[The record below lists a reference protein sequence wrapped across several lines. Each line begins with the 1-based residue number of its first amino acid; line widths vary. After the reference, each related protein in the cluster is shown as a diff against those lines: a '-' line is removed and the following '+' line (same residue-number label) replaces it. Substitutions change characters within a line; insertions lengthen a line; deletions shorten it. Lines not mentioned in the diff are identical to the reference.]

1 MNISLSGRRRLGVL
15 TAVRISTAN
24 AQVSTNGVHSR
35 MVDKP
40 EVIQKRVLGNFG
52 GNGPKSLGRINPP
65 IAEVGPFLTRFS
77 TQNWILSA
85 EGSVDI
91 LATSLKFERTIDRQ
105 RGFLWRQEV
114 RWPKSDSCLLPAS
127 LCKSPGRC
135 SRATEAVSAN
145 VNLPSRS
152 CWPFSA

>member
-1 MNISLSGRRRLGVL
+1 MAHLRYLVLRTRKENSSASGWHHSTSIEGAEKNERSRLAAGATMN
-15 TAVRISTAN
+15 
-24 AQVSTNGVHSR
+24 Q
-35 MVDKP
+35 P
-40 EVIQKRVLGNFG
+40 
-52 GNGPKSLGRINPP
+52 
-65 IAEVGPFLTRFS
+65 
-77 TQNWILSA
+77 
-85 EGSVDI
+85 GSVDI